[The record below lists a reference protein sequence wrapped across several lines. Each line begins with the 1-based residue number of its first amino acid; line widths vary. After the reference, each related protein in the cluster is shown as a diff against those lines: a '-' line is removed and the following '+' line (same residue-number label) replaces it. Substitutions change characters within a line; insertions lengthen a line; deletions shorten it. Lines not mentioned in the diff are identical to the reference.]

1 MKNNSATLPTAGL
14 IRRLAA
20 MVYDSLLVFGV
31 LFTATIPAVFFRAD
45 KIEPIVNEQIV
56 TDLPSVASGLPFQLY
71 LLVVYI
77 TFFCWFW
84 KKRGQ
89 TLGMQAWRL
98 QLVDMAGNHLTIRQC
113 VTRLFAALVSFLCF
127 GAGYWWIL
135 IDKDHL
141 SWHDKLSNS
150 RIVLLPKK
158 PGRN

>member
-1 MKNNSATLPTAGL
+1 MKNNLTTLPTAGL

-45 KIEPIVNEQIV
+45 RIEPIANEQIV

-71 LLVVYI
+71 LLTVYI
-77 TFFCWFW
+77 AFFCWFW
-84 KKRGQ
+84 RKYGQ

-98 QLVDMAGNHLTIRQC
+98 QLVDMSGDRLTIRQC
-113 VTRLFAALVSFLCF
+113 FTRLLAALISFLCF

-158 PGRN
+158 DQT